1 MGGKGNLGPVT
12 SVTTGQWLAGR
23 YQLTS
28 LIAMGGMGEIWRA
41 EDQVLGR
48 EVAVKVLRP
57 HLADPAAADRLRAEA
72 RVAAMLRSD
81 RVVKVHDS
89 GEFTDTS
96 GRRAPFL
103 VMELVPGRS
112 LGEQLAED
120 PQLSPERVTV
130 VVRQVAEALAE
141 AHELGLV
148 HRDVKPANVLVQ
160 PNGDCKVTDFGISS
174 HPETDGLTA
183 TGLVMGTARYLS
195 PEQVNGLRATSASD
209 VYALG
214 VLAHELLRGQRL
226 YDADSEIGHALAH
239 IQQTPPPL
247 PDSVPAPLAALVAA
261 MLSKDPSLRPEARG
275 VVAALGSTSESPTAV
290 LIVPT
295 HPATRT
301 TWLAAV
307 AGVAAV
313 VGLGVALMS
322 SGSAGSTPAPQR
334 PLQQS
339 SDVATPALASHAPT
353 KAPVV
358 IPAARIAAP
367 TRAAV
372 PARAAV
378 PTKKHGKGHH

>member
-1 MGGKGNLGPVT
+1 
-12 SVTTGQWLAGR
+12 VTTVTAGQCLAGR

-28 LIAMGGMGEIWRA
+28 LIAMGGMGEIWCA
-41 EDQVLGR
+41 QDQVLGR
-48 EVAVKVLRP
+48 DVAVKVLRP

-72 RVAAMLRSD
+72 RVAAMLNSE
-81 RVVKVHDS
+81 RVVRVHDS

-96 GRRAPFL
+96 GRAAPFL
-103 VMELVPGRS
+103 VMELVRGRS

-120 PQLSPERVTV
+120 PQLSAGRVTV

-141 AHELGLV
+141 AHDIGLV
-148 HRDVKPANVLVQ
+148 HRDVKPANVLVL

-174 HPETDGLTA
+174 HTETDGLTA

-209 VYALG
+209 IYSLG

-226 YDADSEIGHALAH
+226 YDADSEIGNALAH
-239 IQQTPPPL
+239 VQQTPPPL

-275 VVAALGSTSESPTAV
+275 VIAALGSTPDSETAV
-290 LIVPT
+290 LVLPT
-295 HPATRT
+295 QPASRT
-301 TWLAAV
+301 KWWAAV

-313 VGLGVALMS
+313 AGLGVALTGS
-322 SGSAGSTPAPQR
+322 GGAGSAPSPQR
-334 PLQQS
+334 PPQQS
-339 SDVATPALASHAPT
+339 SDVATHAPASPTPT

-358 IPAARIAAP
+358 IPAARVTVPTTAAAP
-367 TRAAV
+367 A
-372 PARAAV
+372 
-378 PTKKHGKGHH
+378 KKHRKGHH